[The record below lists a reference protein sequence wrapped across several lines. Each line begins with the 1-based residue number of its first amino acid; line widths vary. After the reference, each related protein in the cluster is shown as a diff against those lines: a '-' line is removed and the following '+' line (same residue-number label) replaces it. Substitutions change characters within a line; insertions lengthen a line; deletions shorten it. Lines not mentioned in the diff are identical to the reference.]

1 MNKYVR
7 AAVCAA
13 TGLLKTS
20 VLKLGKGSAFN
31 GGFIALISPLTEITV
46 DRGGKLSWGKL
57 IKIRSGSKIR
67 VRKGAICKI
76 GDNFSMS
83 NNCVLTAHES
93 IVIGNG
99 VQFGPGVLVYDHD
112 HDFRASGGLAA
123 KKYKTTP
130 IEIGN
135 NVWIGANSII
145 LRGTKIGDN
154 CVVGAG
160 TIVKGNFL
168 DNSLI
173 CQNRE
178 TKISQIKK

>member
-13 TGLLKTS
+13 TGLLKTAG
-20 VLKLGKGSAFN
+20 LKLGKGTAFN
-31 GGFIALISPLTEITV
+31 GGFIALISPMTEITV

-112 HDFRASGGLAA
+112 HDFRAPGGLAA
-123 KKYKTTP
+123 KKYKTAP
-130 IEIGN
+130 IEIGD

-160 TIVKGNFL
+160 SVLKGEYVPG
-168 DNSLI
+168 SVI
-173 CQNRE
+173 IQKRE
-178 TKISQIKK
+178 EWIKQ